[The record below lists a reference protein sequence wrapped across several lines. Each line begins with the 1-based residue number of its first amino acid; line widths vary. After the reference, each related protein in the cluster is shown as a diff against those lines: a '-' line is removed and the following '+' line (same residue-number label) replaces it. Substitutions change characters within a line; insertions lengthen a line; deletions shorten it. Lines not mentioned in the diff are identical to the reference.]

1 MSIRK
6 RAINDEQK
14 ETRRQQIMEATR
26 QLFQETSYGA
36 VSMAAVARRAG
47 VAKGTLYLYFK
58 TKEALFL
65 ALQTQE
71 FLTWFDGVNEAVE
84 EGDNGRLPPNTFLQ
98 IIGNS
103 LTNRSTF
110 TRLIAILHTV
120 LEHNI
125 SPKEAKLFKQ
135 MLRDNVLKTGALL
148 ESRLDFLQAGQGGQL
163 LLQIYA
169 LLIGFQHLA
178 EPAPIIAEAI
188 AADETLALFDIDFLP
203 GLLGTLQMILQGI
216 GQS

>member
-1 MSIRK
+1 MNIRK
-6 RAINDEQK
+6 RAINNEQK
-14 ETRRQQIMEATR
+14 EIRRQQIMDATR
-26 QLFQETSYGA
+26 QLFQETSYGT

-71 FLTWFDGVNEAVE
+71 FMEWFDEVNEAVE
-84 EGDNGRLPPNTFLQ
+84 GASRLSPDTFLQ

-103 LTNRSTF
+103 LSNRSTF

-148 ESRLDFLQAGQGGQL
+148 ESRLDFLQVGQGGQL

-169 LLIGFQHLA
+169 LVIGFQHLA
-178 EPAPIIAEAI
+178 EPAPIIVETI
-188 AADETLALFDIDFLP
+188 AADETLTLFDIDFLP
-203 GLLGTLQMILQGI
+203 RLLDTLRMILQGL
-216 GQS
+216 SRVH